1 MQNNKILIIISCVD
15 SYWVW
20 RSLVARLNGVQEAGS
35 SNLLTQT
42 TFEET
47 DTEVSVFLLCRVRKP
62 LELRD
67 AAALPCY
74 SVALLL
80 TNLLTQ
86 TTFEETDTEVS
97 VFLLCRVRRPFEL
110 LETVFLQ
117 RKSTDCSVLLFW
129 LGFTY
134 LPRTTYFVCNTSCAL
149 WLLGLSK
156 YSSYKAL
163 T

>member
-47 DTEVSVFLLCRVRKP
+47 DTFVSVFLLCRVRRP

-80 TNLLTQ
+80 TTLLTQ

-97 VFLLCRVRRPFEL
+97 VFLFRPLEL
-110 LETVFLQ
+110 LEFLYNEKAPIA
-117 RKSTDCSVLLFW
+117 RCFCFG
-129 LGFTY
+129 LGFAY

>member
-1 MQNNKILIIISCVD
+1 MQNNKILIIIFCVD

-47 DTEVSVFLLCRVRKP
+47 DTFVSVFLLCRVRRP
-62 LELRD
+62 FELRD

-86 TTFEETDTEVS
+86 TT
-97 VFLLCRVRRPFEL
+97 
-110 LETVFLQ
+110 
-117 RKSTDCSVLLFW
+117 RKSDEYWVTGSSDF
-129 LGFTY
+129 
-134 LPRTTYFVCNTSCAL
+134 YFITQKSP
-149 WLLGLSK
+149 
-156 YSSYKAL
+156 L
-163 T
+163 TQILTQIIFE

>member
-1 MQNNKILIIISCVD
+1 MTTNNNQKPQKTARKRAFSGQNH
-15 SYWVW
+15 Y
-20 RSLVARLNGVQEAGS
+20 GVQEAGS

-47 DTEVSVFLLCRVRKP
+47 DTFVSVFLLCRVRRP

-86 TTFEETDTEVS
+86 TTSKSDEHWVTGSSDYYFYHPKITFDTNS
-97 VFLLCRVRRPFEL
+97 D
-110 LETVFLQ
+110 T
-117 RKSTDCSVLLFW
+117 
-129 LGFTY
+129 
-134 LPRTTYFVCNTSCAL
+134 NII
-149 WLLGLSK
+149 
-156 YSSYKAL
+156 
-163 T
+163 

>member
-1 MQNNKILIIISCVD
+1 MQINKILIIISCVD

-47 DTEVSVFLLCRVRKP
+47 DTFVSVFLLCRVRRP

-97 VFLLCRVRRPFEL
+97 VFLLCRVRRPLEL
-110 LETVFLQ
+110 LETVF
-117 RKSTDCSVLLFW
+117 V
-129 LGFTY
+129 
-134 LPRTTYFVCNTSCAL
+134 
-149 WLLGLSK
+149 
-156 YSSYKAL
+156 
-163 T
+163 

>member
-86 TTFEETDTEVS
+86 TTFEETDTFVS
-97 VFLLCRVRRPFEL
+97 VFLLCRVRRPLEL

-129 LGFTY
+129 FGFC
-134 LPRTTYFVCNTSCAL
+134 LFAADDVFRVQL
-149 WLLGLSK
+149 
-156 YSSYKAL
+156 
-163 T
+163 

>member
-47 DTEVSVFLLCRVRKP
+47 DTFVSVFLLCRVRRP

-67 AAALPCY
+67 AAALPRY

-86 TTFEETDTEVS
+86 TI
-97 VFLLCRVRRPFEL
+97 
-110 LETVFLQ
+110 
-117 RKSTDCSVLLFW
+117 RKSDEHWVTGSSD
-129 LGFTY
+129 Y
-134 LPRTTYFVCNTSCAL
+134 YFYHPKITFDTNSDTNII
-149 WLLGLSK
+149 
-156 YSSYKAL
+156 
-163 T
+163 

>member
-86 TTFEETDTEVS
+86 TTFEETDTKVS
-97 VFLLCRVRRPFEL
+97 VFLFRLLEL
-110 LETVFLQ
+110 LETVFFYNEKAPIA
-117 RKSTDCSVLLFW
+117 RCFCFG
-129 LGFTY
+129 LGFAY

>member
-1 MQNNKILIIISCVD
+1 MGFK
-15 SYWVW
+15 
-20 RSLVARLNGVQEAGS
+20 RPEVQIFS
-35 SNLLTQT
+35 PRPPLKKPIRKYR
-42 TFEET
+42 F
-47 DTEVSVFLLCRVRKP
+47 FLLCRVRRP

-86 TTFEETDTEVS
+86 TTFEETDTFVS
-97 VFLLCRVRRPFEL
+97 VFLLCRVRSPLEL
-110 LETVFLQ
+110 LETVFYNEKAPIA
-117 RKSTDCSVLLFW
+117 RCFCFG
-129 LGFTY
+129 LGFAY

-156 YSSYKAL
+156 
-163 T
+163 

>member
-47 DTEVSVFLLCRVRKP
+47 DTFVSVFLLCRVRRP
-62 LELRD
+62 FELRD
-67 AAALPCY
+67 AAALPRY

-86 TTFEETDTEVS
+86 TTFEETDTFVS
-97 VFLLCRVRRPFEL
+97 VFLFRPLEFFFTTKKHRL
-110 LETVFLQ
+110 LGAFVLVW
-117 RKSTDCSVLLFW
+117 VLLICR
-129 LGFTY
+129 G
-134 LPRTTYFVCNTSCAL
+134 RRISCATL
-149 WLLGLSK
+149 RAPCGCWACRNTPHTK
-156 YSSYKAL
+156 P
-163 T
+163 

>member
-47 DTEVSVFLLCRVRKP
+47 DTFVSVFLLCRVRRP

-67 AAALPCY
+67 AAALPRY

-86 TTFEETDTEVS
+86 TTFEETDTFVL
-97 VFLLCRVRRPFEL
+97 VFLLCRVRRPLEL
-110 LETVFLQ
+110 LET
-117 RKSTDCSVLLFW
+117 
-129 LGFTY
+129 GF
-134 LPRTTYFVCNTSCAL
+134 V
-149 WLLGLSK
+149 
-156 YSSYKAL
+156 
-163 T
+163 

>member
-47 DTEVSVFLLCRVRKP
+47 DTIVSVFLLCRVRRP
-62 LELRD
+62 FELRD

-86 TTFEETDTEVS
+86 TTSKSDEHWVS
-97 VFLLCRVRRPFEL
+97 G
-110 LETVFLQ
+110 
-117 RKSTDCSVLLFW
+117 STDF
-129 LGFTY
+129 
-134 LPRTTYFVCNTSCAL
+134 YFYHPKSPFDTS
-149 WLLGLSK
+149 SD
-156 YSSYKAL
+156 
-163 T
+163 TNII

>member
-1 MQNNKILIIISCVD
+1 MQNNKILIIIFCVD

-47 DTEVSVFLLCRVRKP
+47 DTFVSVFLLCRVRRP
-62 LELRD
+62 FELRD

-80 TNLLTQ
+80 TNLLQ
-86 TTFEETDTEVS
+86 RPLLKKPIRKYRFF
-97 VFLLCRVRRPFEL
+97 FLDRLNYQKQFFYNEKAPIARCFC
-110 LETVFLQ
+110 FG
-117 RKSTDCSVLLFW
+117 
-129 LGFTY
+129 LGFVY

>member
-1 MQNNKILIIISCVD
+1 MQINKILIIISCVD

-47 DTEVSVFLLCRVRKP
+47 DTEVSVFLLCRVR
-62 LELRD
+62 
-67 AAALPCY
+67 
-74 SVALLL
+74 
-80 TNLLTQ
+80 
-86 TTFEETDTEVS
+86 
-97 VFLLCRVRRPFEL
+97 RPFEL

-129 LGFTY
+129 FGFC
-134 LPRTTYFVCNTSCAL
+134 LFAADDVFRVQHFVRPVAVGL
-149 WLLGLSK
+149 IEILLIQSLDVGVLV
-156 YSSYKAL
+156 
-163 T
+163 

>member
-1 MQNNKILIIISCVD
+1 MQINKILIIISCVD

-110 LETVFLQ
+110 LETVFFTTKKH
-117 RKSTDCSVLLFW
+117 RLL
-129 LGFTY
+129 GA
-134 LPRTTYFVCNTSCAL
+134 FVFGWILLICRGRRISCATL
-149 WLLGLSK
+149 RAPCGCWACRNTPHTK
-156 YSSYKAL
+156 P
-163 T
+163 

>member
-47 DTEVSVFLLCRVRKP
+47 DTFVSVFLLCRVRRP
-62 LELRD
+62 FELRD

-80 TNLLTQ
+80 TNLLQ
-86 TTFEETDTEVS
+86 RPLLKKPILLYRFF
-97 VFLLCRVRRPFEL
+97 FLDRLNYFFYNEKAPIARCFC
-110 LETVFLQ
+110 FG
-117 RKSTDCSVLLFW
+117 
-129 LGFTY
+129 LGFAY

>member
-1 MQNNKILIIISCVD
+1 MQNNKILIIIFCVD

-47 DTEVSVFLLCRVRKP
+47 DTFVSVFLLCRVRRP

-67 AAALPCY
+67 AAALPRY

-86 TTFEETDTEVS
+86 TTFEETDTFVS
-97 VFLLCRVRRPFEL
+97 VFLFRLLEL
-110 LETVFLQ
+110 LETVFFTTKKHRLLGAFVLGW
-117 RKSTDCSVLLFW
+117 VLLICR
-129 LGFTY
+129 G
-134 LPRTTYFVCNTSCAL
+134 RRISCATL
-149 WLLGLSK
+149 RAPCGCWACRNTPHTK
-156 YSSYKAL
+156 P
-163 T
+163 